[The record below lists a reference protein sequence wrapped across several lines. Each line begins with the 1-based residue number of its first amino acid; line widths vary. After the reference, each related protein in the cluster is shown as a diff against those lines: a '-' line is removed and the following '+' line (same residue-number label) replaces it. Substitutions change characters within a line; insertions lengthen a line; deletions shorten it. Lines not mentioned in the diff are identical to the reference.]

1 MRDAP
6 GMADRPRVIVALPN
20 LNECALVAD
29 WLSAE
34 GFEPLARSSSRAAFD
49 DMHARPFD
57 LLIADAA
64 FAFRDGLHARSR
76 ARNPLT
82 PTIVIGGT
90 AREPR
95 GEAVTPQIMYLTR
108 PIEHALLLCFVSM
121 AFMDS
126 RPTRRSVRKP
136 VSQFD
141 AFVNGLPARLL
152 DVSNEGLRLEVPPEQ
167 RSPLP
172 PYFNIR
178 VPLVGVSVTAQ
189 RVWTRTSPRHASVR
203 WYGGALAQ
211 NRIPAERAW
220 RSFVD
225 TIPVS
230 QFGVVNS

>member
-1 MRDAP
+1 
-6 GMADRPRVIVALPN
+6 MADRPRVIVALPN
-20 LNECALVAD
+20 LSECAAVAD

-49 DMHARPFD
+49 EMHALPFD

-64 FAFRDGLHARSR
+64 FAFRDGLHTRGRGR

-90 AREPR
+90 TRASR

-108 PIEHALLLCFVSM
+108 PIEHAMLVCFVSM

-126 RPTRRSVRKP
+126 RPTRRSARKP
-136 VSQFD
+136 ASQFD

-152 DVSNEGLRLEVPPEQ
+152 DVSNEGFRLEVPPDQ

-178 VPLVGVSVTAQ
+178 IPVVGVSVTAQ
-189 RVWTRTSPRHASVR
+189 RVWTRTSPSRASAR

-225 TIPVS
+225 TIPVV
-230 QFGVVNS
+230 GGAVECVNS